1 MNIELI
7 ISFAVT
13 SIVLALMPGP
23 DNVFVLTESITK
35 GRRDGI
41 ALSAGLSSGV
51 IIHTALIA
59 TGLSV
64 LIQQSETLFLA
75 IKIAGACYLLF
86 LVYQTYQ
93 SEETGLQDPTNESSH
108 ASTVEKASLFT
119 LFKKGFIMNV
129 LNPKVTL
136 FFIAFLP
143 QFVSENGS
151 ISFEL
156 QILLL
161 GFIFMLTGF
170 LVFSSIAILAD
181 RLSRFLTSQVFWKN
195 VKWVKMIVLTCL
207 ALFLFF

>member
-64 LIQQSETLFLA
+64 LIQQSEVLFLV

-93 SEETGLQDPTNESSH
+93 SKETGMHNQTGESSNPGNP
-108 ASTVEKASLFT
+108 EKASFFT

-170 LVFSSIAILAD
+170 LVFSSIAVLAD
-181 RLSRFLTSQVFWKN
+181 RLSRFLTSQIFWRN

-207 ALFLFF
+207 ALFLFI